1 MFGRPSLRRRLI
13 VSYLAV
19 VLVVTAAAFVTVEVL
34 VPQFFEQ
41 GVQQRFG
48 NGTDG
53 SQPGNENAP
62 GRTGSTD
69 GTTGNPTGTT
79 GNPTGTTTST
89 GPGAGDTGTST
100 SAPRSNPT
108 GSTIGPGAPGADGSG
123 SGTGGD
129 QGGDGRGT
137 GTGNGNGQ
145 PGGTD
150 AGHDTG
156 GDANAATWTG
166 AAPGIVA
173 AAPVTTTTAD
183 TERVPVPTVIQEEY
197 DKALTTSLLVA
208 IGIGLLIA
216 LGLGYFFSGRVLRT
230 IGTVNRSAERLAAG
244 HYDVRVPEPREA
256 ELAELAVSVNTLADS
271 LSRTEQFRA
280 RLVSDLA
287 HEIRNPLSTIEGYM
301 EGLIDGVLPAERE
314 TYEAVAR
321 EAHRLQ
327 RLTRDLSTLS
337 KAQEGELTYAREPVD
352 LAAAAQSVVEAL
364 RMQFELNDVSLHI
377 DLDEELPVTGDP
389 DRLAQ
394 ALTNLLG
401 NALGHT
407 PPGGQV
413 QVAGGAE
420 DATCAIA
427 IRDSGEGIPPE
438 QLEPIFD
445 RFTRLDPEQPGTGI
459 GLNIARTLIR
469 GQGGDVTATSDGPGL
484 GATFTLRLPRRS

>member
-19 VLVVTAAAFVTVEVL
+19 VIVVTAAAFVTVEVL
-34 VPQFFEQ
+34 VPQFFQQ

-48 NGTDG
+48 NNTDDG
-53 SQPGNENAP
+53 QPGNVNAP
-62 GRTGSTD
+62 GRTGATD
-69 GTTGNPTGTT
+69 GQVS
-79 GNPTGTTTST
+79 TTTST
-89 GPGAGDTGTST
+89 APGEGGTGTST
-100 SAPRSNPT
+100 STPGPNPT
-108 GSTIGPGAPGADGSG
+108 GSTIGPGTGSG
-123 SGTGGD
+123 GTGAGSD
-129 QGGDGRGT
+129 QGG
-137 GTGNGNGQ
+137 GTGNGNGNGNGVGGE
-145 PGGTD
+145 PGGAGSQTD
-150 AGHDTG
+150 PGTGSDSQTLRGATAG
-156 GDANAATWTG
+156 
-166 AAPGIVA
+166 ILA
-173 AAPVTTTTAD
+173 AAPLTAAQE
-183 TERVPVPTVIQEEY
+183 TELVPVPTVIQEEY

-208 IGIGLLIA
+208 VGIGLLIA

-230 IGTVNRSAERLAAG
+230 IGTVNRSAQRLAAG

-256 ELAELAVSVNTLADS
+256 ELAELAASVNTLADS
-271 LSRTEQFRA
+271 LSRTEQSRA

-301 EGLIDGVLPAERE
+301 EGLIDGVLPGDRE

-352 LAAAAQSVVEAL
+352 LAAAARSVVEAL
-364 RMQFELNDVSLHI
+364 RLQFEMNDVSLQT
-377 DLDEELPVTGDP
+377 DLDADLPVTGDE
-389 DRLAQ
+389 DRITQ

-407 PPGGQV
+407 PPAGLV
-413 QVAGGAE
+413 QVTGAS
-420 DATCAIA
+420 DDGACSIAIA
-427 IRDSGEGIPPE
+427 DSGEGIPQE
-438 QLEPIFD
+438 QLDIIFD

-469 GQGGDVTATSDGPGL
+469 GQDGDVVAVSDGPGL